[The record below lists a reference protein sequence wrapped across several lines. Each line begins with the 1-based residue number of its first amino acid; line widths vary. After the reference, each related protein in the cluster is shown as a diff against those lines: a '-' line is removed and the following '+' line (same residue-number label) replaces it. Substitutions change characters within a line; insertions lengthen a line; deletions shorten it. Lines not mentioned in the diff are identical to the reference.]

1 MILKKLHVFVR
12 GQAGQTVPLYGIA
25 DTESLTPRLARWA
38 LRIAAGEDA
47 CGEVWDDA
55 GIGYRVYAHSAR
67 KVTLK
72 W

>member
-1 MILKKLHVFVR
+1 MITKKLQVFIR

-25 DTESLTPRLARWA
+25 NTESLTPRLARWA

-47 CGEVWDDA
+47 CGEVYDDT
-55 GIGYRVYAHSAR
+55 IGYRVYAHSAR